1 MARLSQKMVE
11 AWFKETCRNQKIPL
25 YEDRNNDN
33 SKYRT
38 GALRMSGAYG
48 RIQVQ
53 FVYPK
58 STGVIDLSGYLNAR
72 EMSDYLR
79 YTDLKAAYN
88 ARQKQARESL
98 KWEESRR

>member
-1 MARLSQKMVE
+1 MARISQKMVE
-11 AWFKETCRNQKIPL
+11 ARFKEICRNQKIPL
-25 YEDRNNDN
+25 FDDRNYDN

-38 GALRMSGAYG
+38 GALTMGGAYG
-48 RIQVQ
+48 MIRVE

-58 STGVIDLSGYLNAR
+58 SSSTYDLSGYLNAR
-72 EMSDYLR
+72 EMESWLR

-88 ARQKQARESL
+88 VRQKQARESL